1 MLKKNKERFSPHM
14 EDKRGWSPS
23 PSSREEQTIMSD
35 NNGHRRDLLEGLLF
49 VETGIDKDET
59 VDIYTIRMGRMVLIE
74 SGGEVFA
81 RAWLG
86 QHAQRL
92 IEWQPRRRHDDLA
105 GIWYRP
111 AQERSLWVKEAPRK
125 ECTHA

>member
-1 MLKKNKERFSPHM
+1 M
-14 EDKRGWSPS
+14 EDKGGWSPS
-23 PSSREEQTIMSD
+23 PSSREEQTITSD
-35 NNGHRRDLLEGLLF
+35 NNGHRRALLEGLLL
-49 VETGIDKDET
+49 VETGIDEDET
-59 VDIYTIRMGRMVLIE
+59 VDIYTIRMGRMVLVE

-86 QHAQRL
+86 KHAQRL
-92 IEWQPRRRHDDLA
+92 VEWQPRRRHDDLS

-111 AQERSLWVKEAPRK
+111 AQERSLRVKEAPRK

>member
-1 MLKKNKERFSPHM
+1 
-14 EDKRGWSPS
+14 
-23 PSSREEQTIMSD
+23 MSD
-35 NNGHRRDLLEGLLF
+35 NNGHRRDLLEGLLL
-49 VETGIDKDET
+49 VETGIDEDET

-74 SGGEVFA
+74 SGGEVFV

-92 IEWQPRRRHDDLA
+92 IEWQPRRRHDDLS

-111 AQERSLWVKEAPRK
+111 AKFE
-125 ECTHA
+125 